1 MAVIRD
7 RYELEIDTGRA
18 DAALGGLKNA
28 VGGFVAAL
36 SVRQVVDF
44 GNQIV
49 RTTDQ
54 MQNYTNRLSLVTNSQ
69 AELESLMGRLT
80 VAAQQNRASFGE
92 TAELYSTL
100 AVSTEALGYSTEQ
113 NVEIMSAFQ
122 RALAISGADA
132 NTASGAIRQFGQ
144 AMGSGTVRGDE
155 FNSIVEALGPALG
168 IMARESG
175 LTVGQLREMSQ
186 AGELTSKAFAEML
199 MNSEALNQSFAG
211 MSETT
216 AQLETAFGDAFS
228 YAVVQF
234 DQLVGITDAYQASL
248 ISTTR
253 LLDSITGREGALV
266 NIEDPTEIFNSATQ
280 GVIAYDSALAELETR
295 LVNAPGLMLPGVGLV
310 FEEDR
315 QYVET
320 LRQQIAELERLKAA
334 ETAAADA
341 KTQKS
346 AVDAKESNA
355 QSARVDSIKTE
366 TTEIE
371 QQSEKIREQAA
382 IRAETLRQTQDNEI
396 SLGEA
401 RKLISENEQ
410 AAVDALNLSTKTRSD
425 QMAQEIQL
433 LSPLIEQNTLYGA
446 ALSGVHLNQTD
457 VNESLLA
464 GITANQNIIAV
475 EDSRTNGLE
484 QMRGALVA
492 AAAAQRELNTALAS
506 QNTTR
511 SGTTGLGNLFGLP
524 TSNTA
529 DPIVGARALGGLVS
543 KGRSYLV
550 NENGREMFT
559 PGATGTVIPLGEGA
573 DSGLNVNFTVHATD
587 TVGFDAY
594 LNRRR
599 GDIVNLVRQAMQEN
613 RGRF

>member
-1 MAVIRD
+1 M
-7 RYELEIDTGRA
+7 
-18 DAALGGLKNA
+18 
-28 VGGFVAAL
+28 
-36 SVRQVVDF
+36 F
-44 GNQIV
+44 GI
-49 RTTDQ
+49 
-54 MQNYTNRLSLVTNSQ
+54 
-69 AELESLMGRLT
+69 
-80 VAAQQNRASFGE
+80 
-92 TAELYSTL
+92 
-100 AVSTEALGYSTEQ
+100 
-113 NVEIMSAFQ
+113 
-122 RALAISGADA
+122 
-132 NTASGAIRQFGQ
+132 AIR
-144 AMGSGTVRGDE
+144 
-155 FNSIVEALGPALG
+155 NSL
-168 IMARESG
+168 
-175 LTVGQLREMSQ
+175 
-186 AGELTSKAFAEML
+186 
-199 MNSEALNQSFAG
+199 G

-234 DQLVGITDAYQASL
+234 DQLLGVTDAYQASL

-280 GVIAYDSALAELETR
+280 GVIAYDAALAELETR

-371 QQSEKIREQAA
+371 QQREKIREQAA

-484 QMRGALVA
+484 QMRSALVA

-506 QNTTR
+506 QPTTR
-511 SGTTGLGNLFGLP
+511 GGTTGLGNLYGLP

-573 DSGLNVNFTVHATD
+573 ESGLNVNFTVHATD